1 MHRFFLSWDKPACCA
16 VAERLLAVEMDFYKH
31 AVLVPTRES
40 GRQLREFLT
49 ASCPEKA
56 VFPPHVL
63 PADQFIQP
71 EEEEDEATR
80 LEELAAWMQSLGDAP
95 HRLYPRLFPKR
106 MPDDFSSLLDMAAAL
121 QTLSHSMLN
130 HGVTCGQA
138 ADACSGMD
146 ERWPDLSR
154 LFSRCSGHLDGW
166 QLRNRTESLLHAAA
180 PSHLASTL
188 LETGGQIIVA
198 CVPDIPRPLKHA
210 LRHAEEQGIPVQIWV
225 HAPEEERDTFD
236 DWGCPRPEIWAER
249 AIPIREEQI
258 RVTPGP
264 GRLAAETCRI
274 IAQTAES
281 G

>member
-121 QTLSHSMLN
+121 Q
-130 HGVTCGQA
+130 
-138 ADACSGMD
+138 
-146 ERWPDLSR
+146 
-154 LFSRCSGHLDGW
+154 
-166 QLRNRTESLLHAAA
+166 
-180 PSHLASTL
+180 
-188 LETGGQIIVA
+188 
-198 CVPDIPRPLKHA
+198 
-210 LRHAEEQGIPVQIWV
+210 
-225 HAPEEERDTFD
+225 
-236 DWGCPRPEIWAER
+236 
-249 AIPIREEQI
+249 
-258 RVTPGP
+258 
-264 GRLAAETCRI
+264 
-274 IAQTAES
+274 
-281 G
+281 